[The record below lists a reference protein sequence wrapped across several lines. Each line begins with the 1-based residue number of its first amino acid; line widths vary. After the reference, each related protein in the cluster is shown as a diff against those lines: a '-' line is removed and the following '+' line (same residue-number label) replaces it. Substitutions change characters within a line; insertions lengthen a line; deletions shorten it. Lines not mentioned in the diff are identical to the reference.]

1 MTLAV
6 EHVADSWDVVHFC
19 GVNHDMTL
27 INLIQT
33 TYIKEKNKTQVIDHM
48 PYDGLHVHTCSKSSR
63 TYYTKYMYR
72 FHYEKQI
79 NMFSFTEKSAP
90 RQELFP

>member
-1 MTLAV
+1 MK
-6 EHVADSWDVVHFC
+6 
-19 GVNHDMTL
+19 
-27 INLIQT
+27 Q
-33 TYIKEKNKTQVIDHM
+33 IDHM

>member
-1 MTLAV
+1 
-6 EHVADSWDVVHFC
+6 
-19 GVNHDMTL
+19 
-27 INLIQT
+27 
-33 TYIKEKNKTQVIDHM
+33 M
-48 PYDGLHVHTCSKSSR
+48 PYDGLHVNTCSKSSR